1 MNKFL
6 FLILLTWPVLAKGQD
21 VNTDYQ
27 SFRKDLLNDY
37 QKYRKGVL
45 DDYADYLAGV
55 WKEFQLFRGVKRDE
69 TPKPV
74 VVPNVEDIPTNP
86 VPQKLPA
93 PNVTPKEEP
102 QVPQKVPVIK
112 PVEPAK
118 PINAP
123 TLDFTFYGVQLRSV
137 KMKVFHLSSLEPSAI
152 SDVWRLYQKSNPQ
165 EVINSLA
172 SHSRLYGLNDWFTT
186 ELVRRYVD
194 TLLRNG
200 SSSDRIVLQHFL
212 LANLGFDIRL
222 ASTQLQLLLLVPCKQ
237 QMYERS
243 FLSIDGQKYYVFYDD
258 VSPIQESSIAIYTC
272 SLPSDVYKGE
282 LVDLVYGHYSL
293 ALKSGSDK
301 KCTLTDG
308 SISVSGNVN
317 SGMMEMLRHYPLMD
331 VPYYAT
337 SKVLPAF
344 HMDVLKQIKPQLS
357 GMNQSQAANALLHF
371 VQYAFDYATDGEQHG
386 YEKPY
391 FLEENF
397 YYPQN
402 DCEDRSILYAFLVH
416 NLLGLDVHLV
426 QYPGHECTAV
436 NFGYQSVDGDGY
448 LYNGRVF
455 IICDPTYIGAS
466 IGQCMPAY
474 QPVQPIV
481 EEWY

>member
-1 MNKFL
+1 MKEFL

-27 SFRKDLLNDY
+27 SFRKDLLDSY

-74 VVPNVEDIPTNP
+74 AAPNVENIPANP
-86 VPQKLPA
+86 VPKRLPD
-93 PNVTPKEEP
+93 PNVSPKGEP
-102 QVPQKVPVIK
+102 QVQEKAPVIK
-112 PVEPAK
+112 PAEPAK

-123 TLDFTFYGVQLRSV
+123 ILDFTFYGVQLRSI
-137 KMKVFHLSSLEPSAI
+137 KLKVLHLSSLEPSAI
-152 SDVWRLYQKSNPQ
+152 SNVWRQYQKSNPN

-172 SHSRLYGLNDWFTT
+172 SLSQLYGLNNWFTT

-194 TLLRNG
+194 TLLKNG

-212 LANLGFDIRL
+212 LSNLGFDIRL
-222 ASTQLQLLLLVPCKQ
+222 ASTQRQLLLLVPCKQ

-243 FLSIDGQKYYVFYDD
+243 FLNIDGQKYYVFYDNI
-258 VSPIQESSIAIYTC
+258 SPIKENSIAIYTC
-272 SLPSDVYKGE
+272 SLPNDVYKGD
-282 LVDLVYGHYSL
+282 LVDLVYKQHSL
-293 ALKSGSDK
+293 TLKSGNDK

-308 SISVSGNVN
+308 RISVSGNVN
-317 SGMMEMLRHYPLMD
+317 SGMMEMFRHYPLMD
-331 VPYYAT
+331 VSYYAA

-344 HMDVLKQIKPQLS
+344 HKNVLEQIKPQLS
-357 GMNQSQAANALLHF
+357 GMTQRQAANALLHF

-397 YYPQN
+397 YYPKN
-402 DCEDRSILYAFLVH
+402 DCEDRSIFYAFLVH

-436 NFGYQSVDGDGY
+436 NFGNQSVDGDGY
-448 LYNGRVF
+448 LYNGKVF

-466 IGQCMPAY
+466 IGQCMPSY
-474 QPVQPIV
+474 QNIQPIV

>member
-1 MNKFL
+1 MW
-6 FLILLTWPVLAKGQD
+6 TGLAKGQD

-27 SFRKDLLNDY
+27 SFRKDLLDDY

-45 DDYADYLAGV
+45 DDYANYLAGI
-55 WKEFQLFRGVKRDE
+55 WQEFQLFRGVKRDV

-74 VVPNVEDIPTNP
+74 AVPNVEDIPANP

-93 PNVTPKEEP
+93 PNVTPKEDP
-102 QVPQKVPVIK
+102 QVPEETPVTK
-112 PVEPAK
+112 PIEPAK

-123 TLDFTFYGVQLRSV
+123 TLDFTFYGVQLKSV
-137 KMKVFHLSSLEPSAI
+137 KLKVFHLSSSEPSAI
-152 SDVWRLYQKSNPQ
+152 SDVWRRYQKNNPK

-172 SHSRLYGLNDWFTT
+172 SLSRLYGLNDWFTT
-186 ELVRRYVD
+186 ELVRCYVD

-222 ASTQLQLLLLVPCKQ
+222 ASTQQQLLLLVPSKQ
-237 QMYERS
+237 QIYERS
-243 FLSIDGQKYYVFYDD
+243 FLNIDGQKYYVFYDD
-258 VSPIQESSIAIYTC
+258 ISPIMEGTIAICTC
-272 SLPSDVYKGE
+272 SLPNDVYKGE
-282 LVDLVYGHYSL
+282 LVDLVYKKHSL
-293 ALKSGSDK
+293 TLKSGNDK

-308 SISVSGNVN
+308 RISVSGNVN

-331 VPYYAT
+331 VPYYAA

-344 HMDVLKQIKPQLS
+344 HKNVLEQIKPQLS
-357 GMNQSQAANALLHF
+357 GMTQRQAVNALLHF
-371 VQYAFDYATDGEQHG
+371 VQYAFSYATDGEQHG

-397 YYPQN
+397 YYPKN

-436 NFGYQSVDGDGY
+436 NFGNQSVDGDGY
-448 LYNGRVF
+448 LYNGKVF

-466 IGQCMPAY
+466 IGQCMPSY
-474 QPVQPIV
+474 QNIQPIV